1 MRRFHFI
8 EATGSLGRWSEPML
22 MVRIDLRRAM
32 VVARRFRQNA
42 IIVISTRRT
51 RLIVLKAVV

>member
-1 MRRFHFI
+1 
-8 EATGSLGRWSEPML
+8 ML